1 MTENVTPM
9 TSRPRMAAP
18 TTPQDPTMLQADLQA
33 AEHALRHRFMDV
45 HANINDALN
54 LLAVIEDEVSIN
66 PKAASLAHALAL
78 LLRQALLTGQAM
90 GYAPASV
97 WWRVLWPQLLPRLT
111 LPLLAGWA

>member
-9 TSRPRMAAP
+9 TSRPRVAAP

-78 LLRQALLTGQAM
+78 LLRQA
-90 GYAPASV
+90 GYANQCASIAV
-97 WWRVLWPQLLPRLT
+97 CPGLFDIADITDWLPV
-111 LPLLAGWA
+111 